1 MGGGGGGVFDN
12 SSYMNGIGL
21 AVLSWWSDVVVVVV
35 VEEVGLTRGVEECA
49 RTVSTLGRVV
59 AKMVMA
65 LVEVHV
71 ARVLR
76 RL

>member
-1 MGGGGGGVFDN
+1 MGGGGGGVSDN
-12 SSYMNGIGL
+12 SSYMNGMGL
-21 AVLSWWSDVVVVVV
+21 ARLVSVLCWWSDVG
-35 VEEVGLTRGVEECA
+35 VEEAGLTSDVEECA
-49 RTVSTLGRVV
+49 RIVKLGCLV

>member
-1 MGGGGGGVFDN
+1 MSDN
-12 SSYMNGIGL
+12 SSYMNGMGL
-21 AVLSWWSDVVVVVV
+21 ARLVSVLCWWSDVG
-35 VEEVGLTRGVEECA
+35 VEEAGLTSDVEECA
-49 RTVSTLGRVV
+49 RI
-59 AKMVMA
+59 VMA